1 MTDAQIFQL
10 FGILFVA
17 LGIAFMTQPHY
28 FKKVMEGFSQ
38 NLGLSFITGFFTVAF
53 GYILILF
60 HNTWHSDLSVVVT
73 LLGWASFIKGLII
86 LLFPQWLGFLT
97 KTLFKKEGAL
107 RCYAVLI
114 FLFGLIVSYLGFVV
128 V

>member
-10 FGILFVA
+10 FGILLLAVG
-17 LGIAFMTQPHY
+17 LGFMAQPRY

-38 NLGLSFITGFFTVAF
+38 NLGLSFLTGFLTIAF
-53 GYILILF
+53 GYTIILF

-73 LLGWASFIKGLII
+73 VLGWASFIKGLVI

-97 KTLFKKEGAL
+97 KTLFKNEGSL
-107 RCYAVLI
+107 RFYAVLI
-114 FLFGLIVSYLGFVV
+114 FFVGLVSSYLGFLVA
-128 V
+128 